1 MVRGTKRCS
10 CNDNRDCHEEEQ
22 PKGIA
27 VDSNGAATAPEDG
40 ADHLFD
46 SLDARLQRVSLSVE
60 LEDITHLWDEEKKKF
75 IGEEKKGEKKCYHTE
90 ESEEGGNKSGTYL
103 APSVSVL
110 RLNNCLVNGG

>member
-10 CNDNRDCHEEEQ
+10 CSDNRDCHEEEQ

-60 LEDITHLWDEEKKKF
+60 LEDITHLRDEEKKKF

-90 ESEEGGNKSGTYL
+90 TTDMKQKREGIKVGHTSLHPYRFF
-103 APSVSVL
+103 A
-110 RLNNCLVNGG
+110 